1 MTPVPLAVLIAGG
14 WWGQRVVGPRP
25 RPTSRSQRKT
35 TSRLIHTLPPKPVSI
50 WTMKF
55 KDVLL
60 MVGLWF
66 AGIAAFAAVFAGI
79 GLVAKLIKFM
89 FCLGYG
95 C

>member
-1 MTPVPLAVLIAGG
+1 
-14 WWGQRVVGPRP
+14 
-25 RPTSRSQRKT
+25 
-35 TSRLIHTLPPKPVSI
+35 
-50 WTMKF
+50 MKF